1 MTLTYFAN
9 DIYTVHLRRR
19 PRGRSR
25 QAVIILHGTESRYL
39 AHFVRLPKPN
49 IAAMTWRACAD
60 INGERIEA
68 EGRTQ
73 ITAAITLARV
83 IGEVYHGIDLDA
95 AQAEHDR
102 ASRIDPCPS
111 MDEQDRECEAE
122 HAARMLDRD

>member
-1 MTLTYFAN
+1 MTLTYLAN
-9 DIYTVHLRRR
+9 DIYTVYLRRR
-19 PRGRSR
+19 PRSRSR

-39 AHFVRLPKPN
+39 AHFIRLPKPN
-49 IAAMTWRACAD
+49 IAAMTWRAYAE

-73 ITAAITLARV
+73 IVAAITLALA
-83 IGEVYHGIDLDA
+83 IGRIVLGIDLDA

-102 ASRIDPCPS
+102 ASRIDPSPS
-111 MDEQDRECEAE
+111 MADLDRECEAE

>member
-1 MTLTYFAN
+1 MTLTYVAN
-9 DIYTVHLRRR
+9 NIYTVYLRRR

-39 AHFVRLPKPN
+39 AHVIRLPKPN
-49 IAAMTWRACAD
+49 IAAMTWRAYAE

-73 ITAAITLARV
+73 IVAAITLALAMDEQDRKC
-83 IGEVYHGIDLDA
+83 E
-95 AQAEHDR
+95 AEHAAR
-102 ASRIDPCPS
+102 FDPCPS